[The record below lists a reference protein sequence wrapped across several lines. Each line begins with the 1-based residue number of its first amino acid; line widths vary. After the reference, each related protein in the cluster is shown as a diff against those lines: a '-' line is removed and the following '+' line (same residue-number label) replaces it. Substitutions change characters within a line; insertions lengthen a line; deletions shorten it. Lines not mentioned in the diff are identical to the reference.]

1 MFNITYIY
9 KFIFILDL
17 YILDSNVNGLNYK
30 PNLNSSQNGK
40 IYEDNSF

>member
-17 YILDSNVNGLNYK
+17 YILDSNVNRLNYK
-30 PNLNSSQNGK
+30 PNLNSPQNGK
-40 IYEDNSF
+40 IYEDGSF

>member
-30 PNLNSSQNGK
+30 PNLNSLQNGK
-40 IYEDNSF
+40 IYEDSSF